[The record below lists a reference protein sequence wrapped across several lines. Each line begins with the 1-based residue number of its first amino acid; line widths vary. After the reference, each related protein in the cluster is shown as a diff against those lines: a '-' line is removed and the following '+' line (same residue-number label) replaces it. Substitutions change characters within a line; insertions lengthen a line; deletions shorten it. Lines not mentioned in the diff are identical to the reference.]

1 MTKRNNRLP
10 SAKDWR
16 ARPVETWNTA
26 SFTEYLRDR
35 HTELYG
41 IPYVPGRGWR
51 AEQGM
56 IKRMIDEHGPEVVRR
71 FIDGC
76 FREYRP
82 NREYPGLNWTFM
94 YTYMRGRVLPKV
106 LAEEKREARR
116 EEACVNADNDVRYE
130 MTAEELVDWL

>member
-10 SAKDWR
+10 PAKDWR

-41 IPYVPGRGWR
+41 IPYVPGRGGWR

-82 NREYPGLNWTFM
+82 TREYPGVNFTFM

-106 LAEEKREARR
+106 LAEAKREVRR
-116 EEACVNADNDVRYE
+116 ELAEASRPSF
-130 MTAEELVDWL
+130 EELAEWL

>member
-10 SAKDWR
+10 PAKDWR
-16 ARPVETWNTA
+16 ARPVETWNTTTFCA
-26 SFTEYLRDR
+26 YLSDR

-41 IPYVPGRGWR
+41 IPYVPGRGGWR
-51 AEQGM
+51 MEQGV
-56 IKRMIDEHGPEVVRR
+56 IKRMVGEYGAEVVRR

-82 NREYPGLNWTFM
+82 TREYPGVNFTFM

-106 LAEEKREARR
+106 LAEAAREQ
-116 EEACVNADNDVRYE
+116 ACVKQADDVRYE
-130 MTAEELVDWL
+130 MTAEELADWL

>member
-41 IPYVPGRGWR
+41 IPYVPGRGGWR

-56 IKRMIDEHGPEVVRR
+56 IKRMIDEHGSEVVRR

-82 NREYPGLNWTFM
+82 TREYPGVNFTFM
-94 YTYMRGRVLPKV
+94 YTYMRARVLPKV
-106 LAEEKREARR
+106 LAEEKREVRR
-116 EEACVNADNDVRYE
+116 EVAEAARPSF
-130 MTAEELVDWL
+130 EELAEWL

>member
-1 MTKRNNRLP
+1 MTCANKRNLP
-10 SAKDWR
+10 PAKSWREREIPDWN
-16 ARPVETWNTA
+16 VTT
-26 SFTEYLRDR
+26 FTSYLTDR

-82 NREYPGLNWTFM
+82 TCDYPGVNFTFM

-106 LAEEKREARR
+106 LAEARR
-116 EEACVNADNDVRYE
+116 EEACVTRDVDVRYE
-130 MTAEELVDWL
+130 MTAEELADWL